1 MSDIFVSYKR
11 EDFARVEKLVAAFRA
26 EGFAVWWD
34 QDIPTGAPWEAA
46 ITEALEKARAV
57 VVCWSAVSAHPTDG
71 AKVQVEA
78 RVANDAGKLIQ
89 VKLEPTNQPL
99 FFRQWQAADLSNWSG
114 DRADVVYLRVVEA
127 SRSIVA
133 GDALAAGHFADAPA
147 RAKRRRRTMALGAAV
162 AAAVLFGAGA
172 AAIST
177 PDAQMMICSL
187 RTPDAICLTD
197 QELKGFDAALADAK
211 TRLGQRAVFYINDRR
226 QDFPTMGW
234 TITQLA
240 APNAHG
246 LKDHQSAYNARLA
259 DLLNNPCRCLLN
271 GDVPHTISNA
281 WMLLADA
288 NFGQASPASVIDAML
303 AGQSTEGW
311 WSSTLDAAD
320 APDNGATY
328 ATAFSLLALHG
339 QIQYTSDAAR
349 ASAMRRAIDAGAG
362 WLVQQMSR
370 EGYLADYPQSTRRMS
385 NPGIDGEVVAAL
397 SVARPDVNLRAR
409 TVRLAASMANL
420 PPLWTQPSSDVLVN
434 RRNGTQF
441 YDQIRHISAAWTV
454 LGAVSGMRDLSAME
468 RARVQSAVRR
478 VFKRDLESPDL
489 FKAEWVAA
497 EAIFALSESVER
509 LKEMRRTGLGPRA
522 EEPAES

>member
-11 EDFARVEKLVAAFRA
+11 EDFARVERLVAALRG

-46 ITEALEKARAV
+46 ITAALDRARCV
-57 VVCWSAVSAHPTDG
+57 LVCWSEASAHPTGG

-89 VKLEPTNQPL
+89 VKLEPIDQPL
-99 FFRQWQAADLSNWSG
+99 FFRQWQAADLSRWSG
-114 DRADVVYLRVVEA
+114 DRKEAAYLRVVEA
-127 SRSIVA
+127 ARSLLS
-133 GDALAAGHFADAPA
+133 GKALAAGHFAAALSPA
-147 RAKRRRRTMALGAAV
+147 RKRRRLALGAAV
-162 AAAVLFGAGA
+162 AAAALFGAGA
-172 AAIST
+172 ATIAT

-187 RTPDAICLTD
+187 QKPNEICLTD
-197 QELKGFDAALADAK
+197 DDIRRFDAALTDAK
-211 TRLGQRAVFYINDRR
+211 TRLAQRAIFYINDRR

-234 TITQLA
+234 TLTQLA
-240 APNAHG
+240 APNAEG
-246 LKDHQSAYNARLA
+246 LRAQQSAYNARLA
-259 DLLNNPCRCLLN
+259 DLLNNPCQCLLN

-288 NFGQASPASVIDAML
+288 NFGQASPATVIDAML

-328 ATAFSLLALHG
+328 ATAFALLALHG
-339 QIQYTSDAAR
+339 QIQHTSDPVR
-349 ASAMRRAIDAGAG
+349 AGAMNRAIDAGAG

-370 EGYLADYPQSTRRMS
+370 EGWLADYPQSVRRMS

-397 SVARPDVNLRAR
+397 AVARPEVNLRAR
-409 TVRLAASMANL
+409 TARLASSMANL

-434 RRNGTQF
+434 RKNGTQF
-441 YDQIRHISAAWTV
+441 YDQLRHISAAWTV
-454 LGAVSGMRDLSAME
+454 LGAVSGMRDLSGIE

-478 VFKRDLESPDL
+478 VFQRDLESPDL

-497 EAIFALSESVER
+497 EAIFALGETVER
-509 LKEMRRTGLGPRA
+509 LKEMRKTGLGPRA
-522 EEPAES
+522 EAPAAP